1 MVKYTLSEALKIMN
15 DISRQ
20 HPVFVAVFTGDN
32 MATLED
38 VDHIVRNGD
47 GIQIGVEADRLI
59 FDE

>member
-1 MVKYTLSEALKIMN
+1 MN

-32 MATLED
+32 MSTLED